1 MVVMSIEVSN
11 SYSIATG
18 KQIVLHILKWI
29 KKEELDVYLNDEVQ
43 LTNEGYQT
51 IKEISN

>member
-11 SYSIATG
+11 SLSTATG
-18 KQIVLHILKWI
+18 KQIVLHILKLI
-29 KKEELDVYLNDEVQ
+29 KKEELDEYLKDEVQ

-51 IKEISN
+51 IRETSN